1 MNSLAVL
8 RFLRR
13 SAAAVTAG
21 VVLITANGCS
31 SGLGLWPVAQ
41 SHFAAA
47 EMKIVPLGETEGTA
61 GDFFF
66 TWGGLPDFLHSDL
79 QEEAVRKAIRAKGGG
94 SALKLRDGNLLIDTK
109 ITTALTTYL
118 GLYYR
123 TVLMID
129 ATAARVAGGRPG
141 SDPRPRGFDS

>member
-41 SHFAAA
+41 SHFAAE

-61 GDFFF
+61 GDFFI

-79 QEEAVRKAIRAKGGG
+79 QEEAVEGHQGQGRGP
-94 SALKLRDGNLLIDTK
+94 ALKLRDGNLLIDTK

-129 ATAARVAGGRPG
+129 ATAARVAEGRPG